1 VHAPVANSTY
11 NSFQFKADK
20 RFSKGFSSTVAY
32 TWSKFLSDGV
42 AITTASGAVVREN
55 FYKREKSLYPIDQPQ
70 ILAVSFNYDIAYGR
84 GSQAGVMRKVFGGWT
99 VSTFVDYAAGFPIPI
114 STVNTMSF
122 IFNGGLRPNLTGDT
136 LRATQGSGGF
146 DPNRD
151 KFLNPA
157 AFANP
162 ALLQFGN
169 APVYLPIRQPA
180 TKNESLGAF
189 KNFKFR
195 EWLSAQFR
203 TEISNPLNRV
213 VFGTPV
219 TDFSAKNFGSIVS
232 QGNSARQIQFGL
244 KLIW

>member
-1 VHAPVANSTY
+1 V
-11 NSFQFKADK
+11 
-20 RFSKGFSSTVAY
+20 
-32 TWSKFLSDGV
+32 L
-42 AITTASGAVVREN
+42 
-55 FYKREKSLYPIDQPQ
+55 
-70 ILAVSFNYDIAYGR
+70 
-84 GSQAGVMRKVFGGWT
+84 RKVFGGWT
-99 VSTFVDYAAGFPIPI
+99 VSTFVDYASGYPIPI

-122 IFNGGLRPNLTGDT
+122 VFNGGLRPNLTGAP

-162 ALLQFGN
+162 PLLQFGN

-180 TKNESLGAF
+180 TKNESVGVF
-189 KNFKFR
+189 KNIKMR

-232 QGNSARQIQFGL
+232 QANSARQIQFGL